1 MNIKILA
8 SCCLAMVA
16 GTTLSQSIP
25 KGSRIEEFRE
35 EQLRKIEQ
43 FNEVKTNEMAAF
55 RDSINKAYAT
65 FLEQKWE
72 SFNLYRD
79 ECGFLP
85 MPEPPV
91 YDPTVPPVPDDKP
104 QPVADLPIEP
114 PMPVDTLPA
123 PADVPPRQ
131 EIVEPPRPSL
141 AEAEFFG
148 TKIEVQQCEEA
159 GQIHLAGVSEQAV
172 ADFWRRLS
180 ALPIETLVSDMCR
193 VRDMLQLNDWGML
206 QLSRS
211 LAGTYISMPS
221 ENERVVFSVFMLGQL
236 GLSAK
241 IGRSGSDLYVLL
253 ATRSKLSNTSYFTFH
268 GGNDTGNKKYYV
280 INPNH
285 KQLSNIQTCN
295 AQFGDGGR
303 TADLSMRAL
312 PEFARDAASQRLN
325 FDGETYDVDYNR
337 NLVEYFAT
345 YPCTDFA
352 IYATAPLDKQ
362 MLESLKH
369 QLHPRLAGKSQRE
382 VVNYLLHFVQNAF
395 RYKTDTDQFG
405 YEKWNFA
412 EETLVSAYCDCDDRA
427 VFFAQLVRNL
437 LDMEVVLVHYPGVHL
452 ATAVYFDEEEVPGTY
467 VTTDGRKFMVC
478 DPTYI
483 NANIGMAMPDLRNTP
498 VEVIK
503 LN

>member
-1 MNIKILA
+1 MHA
-8 SCCLAMVA
+8 
-16 GTTLSQSIP
+16 P
-25 KGSRIEEFRE
+25 
-35 EQLRKIEQ
+35 
-43 FNEVKTNEMAAF
+43 
-55 RDSINKAYAT
+55 
-65 FLEQKWE
+65 
-72 SFNLYRD
+72 
-79 ECGFLP
+79 
-85 MPEPPV
+85 
-91 YDPTVPPVPDDKP
+91 
-104 QPVADLPIEP
+104 
-114 PMPVDTLPA
+114 TLP
-123 PADVPPRQ
+123 PA
-131 EIVEPPRPSL
+131 
-141 AEAEFFG
+141 
-148 TKIEVQQCEEA
+148 C
-159 GQIHLAGVSEQAV
+159 
-172 ADFWRRLS
+172 
-180 ALPIETLVSDMCR
+180 
-193 VRDMLQLNDWGML
+193 
-206 QLSRS
+206 
-211 LAGTYISMPS
+211 
-221 ENERVVFSVFMLGQL
+221 
-236 GLSAK
+236 
-241 IGRSGSDLYVLL
+241 
-253 ATRSKLSNTSYFTFH
+253 
-268 GGNDTGNKKYYV
+268 GNDTGNKKYYV

-303 TADLSMRAL
+303 TAELSMRAL
-312 PEFARDAASQRLN
+312 PEFARDAAFQRLN
-325 FDGETYDVDYNR
+325 FDGETYDIDYNR

-362 MLESLKH
+362 MLESFKH

-382 VVNYLLHFVQNAF
+382 AVNYLLHFVQNAF

-452 ATAVYFDEEEVPGTY
+452 ATAVYFDEEVQGTY